1 METNKTTKT
10 DIYKIDPR
18 NIVVEDG
25 FNSREDFGDIDTLAK
40 QIEEN
45 GVLNPISVVPF
56 KDENGNEKY
65 RLIDGERRYRAV
77 MSLLDRGVSVD
88 RIPALFQPKSAD
100 QKALLVQQIIRNE
113 GKGFNEMELAIAYKK
128 LLDEGMTKEEI
139 VEKIAGGKHSKVN
152 YCLGHLNRDERI
164 QKLIA
169 DGKVS
174 GVLVRQ
180 IYSAHGKDDK
190 DGAVKE
196 LLELAERVEGK
207 IETDGNSKK
216 ARATKKDLLSNDVQ
230 LRQDSTAIRKGITLL
245 LMYNEHYNPDKFPIG
260 SMKTLCDRLRKETI
274 DEIIKSAVD
283 NARDKI
289 KSA

>member
-45 GVLNPISVVPF
+45 GILNPISVVPF
-56 KDENGNEKY
+56 KDESGNEKY

-77 MSLLDRGVSVD
+77 MSLLDRGVTID

-139 VEKIAGGKHSKVN
+139 AEKIAGGKHSKVN

-169 DGKVS
+169 DGNVS
-174 GVLVRQ
+174 GVLVRK
-180 IYSAHGKDDK
+180 IYSSHGKDDK

>member
-45 GVLNPISVVPF
+45 GILNPISVVPF
-56 KDENGNEKY
+56 KDESGNEKY

-77 MSLLDRGVSVD
+77 MSLLDRGVTID

-128 LLDEGMTKEEI
+128 LLDEGMIKEEI
-139 VEKIAGGKHSKVN
+139 AEKIAGGKHSKVN

-196 LLELAERVEGK
+196 LLELADRVEGK

-230 LRQDSTAIRKGITLL
+230 LRQDSTAIRKGISLL
-245 LMYNEHYNPDKFPIG
+245 LMYNEHYNPSKVPIG
-260 SMKTLCDRLRKETI
+260 SMKTLCDRLRNETI
-274 DEIIKSAVD
+274 DKILLSAVENAEKKTKSA
-283 NARDKI
+283 
-289 KSA
+289 

>member
-18 NIVVEDG
+18 NIVVKDG

-45 GVLNPISVVPF
+45 GILNPISVVPF
-56 KDENGNEKY
+56 KDESGNEKY

-77 MSLLDRGVSVD
+77 MSLLDRGVTID

-100 QKALLVQQIIRNE
+100 QKALLIQQIIRNE

-139 VEKIAGGKHSKVN
+139 AEKIAGGKHSKVN

>member
-45 GVLNPISVVPF
+45 GILNPISVVPF
-56 KDENGNEKY
+56 KDESGNEKY

-77 MSLLDRGVSVD
+77 MSLLDRGVTID

-139 VEKIAGGKHSKVN
+139 AEKIAGGKHSKVN

-260 SMKTLCDRLRKETI
+260 SMKTLCDRVRKETI

>member
-1 METNKTTKT
+1 
-10 DIYKIDPR
+10 
-18 NIVVEDG
+18 
-25 FNSREDFGDIDTLAK
+25 
-40 QIEEN
+40 
-45 GVLNPISVVPF
+45 
-56 KDENGNEKY
+56 
-65 RLIDGERRYRAV
+65 
-77 MSLLDRGVSVD
+77 
-88 RIPALFQPKSAD
+88 
-100 QKALLVQQIIRNE
+100 
-113 GKGFNEMELAIAYKK
+113 MELAIAYKK

-139 VEKIAGGKHSKVN
+139 AEKIAGGKHSKVN

>member
-45 GVLNPISVVPF
+45 GILNPISVVPF
-56 KDENGNEKY
+56 KDESGNEKY

-77 MSLLDRGVSVD
+77 MSLLDRGVTID

-139 VEKIAGGKHSKVN
+139 AEKIAGGKHSKVN

>member
-10 DIYKIDPR
+10 DIFKIDPR

-25 FNSREDFGDIDTLAK
+25 FNSREDFGDLETLAK

-45 GVLNPISVVPF
+45 GILNPISVVPF
-56 KDENGNEKY
+56 KDENGDEKY

-77 MSLLDRGVSVD
+77 MLLLNRGVNVD
-88 RIPALFQPKSAD
+88 RVPALFQPKSAD
-100 QKALLVQQIIRNE
+100 AKSLLVQQIIRNE

-128 LLDEGMTKEEI
+128 LLDEGMTKDEI
-139 VEKIAGGKHSKVN
+139 AEKIAGGKRSKVD
-152 YCLGHLNRDERI
+152 YCLGHLNRDERV

-190 DGAVKE
+190 EGAVKE
-196 LLELAERVEGK
+196 LLDLSERVEGK

-216 ARATKKDLLSNDVQ
+216 ARATKKDLLSNEVQ
-230 LRQDSTAIRKGITLL
+230 LRQDSTAIRKGINLL
-245 LMYNEHYNPDKFPIG
+245 LMYNEHYNPNRVPIG

-274 DEIIKSAVD
+274 DEILKSAVAD
-283 NARDKI
+283 AENKA

>member
-45 GVLNPISVVPF
+45 GILNPISVVPF
-56 KDENGNEKY
+56 KDESGNEKY
-65 RLIDGERRYRAV
+65 RLSDGERRYRAV

-139 VEKIAGGKHSKVN
+139 AEKIAGGKHSKVN

>member
-45 GVLNPISVVPF
+45 GILNPISVVPF
-56 KDENGNEKY
+56 KDESGNEKY

-77 MSLLDRGVSVD
+77 MSLLDRGVTID

-100 QKALLVQQIIRNE
+100 QKALLIQQIIRNE

-139 VEKIAGGKHSKVN
+139 AEKIAGGKHSKVN

>member
-45 GVLNPISVVPF
+45 GILNPISVVPF

-77 MSLLDRGVSVD
+77 MSLLDRGVTID

-139 VEKIAGGKHSKVN
+139 AEKIAGGKHSKVN

-245 LMYNEHYNPDKFPIG
+245 LMYNEHYNPEKFPIG

>member
-45 GVLNPISVVPF
+45 GILNPISVVPF
-56 KDENGNEKY
+56 KDESGNEKY

-77 MSLLDRGVSVD
+77 MSLLDRGVTID

-139 VEKIAGGKHSKVN
+139 AEKIAGGKHSKVN
-152 YCLGHLNRDERI
+152 YCLGHLNRDERL

-207 IETDGNSKK
+207 IEIDGNSKK

>member
-18 NIVVEDG
+18 NIVVKDG

-139 VEKIAGGKHSKVN
+139 AEKIAGGKHSKVN

>member
-18 NIVVEDG
+18 NIVVKDG
-25 FNSREDFGDIDTLAK
+25 LNSREDFGDIDTLAK

-45 GVLNPISVVPF
+45 GILNPISVVPF
-56 KDENGNEKY
+56 KDESGNEKY

-77 MSLLDRGVSVD
+77 MSLLDRGVIID

-113 GKGFNEMELAIAYKK
+113 GKGLNEMELAIAYKK

-139 VEKIAGGKHSKVN
+139 AEKIAGGKHSKVN

-196 LLELAERVEGK
+196 LLALAERVEGK

-245 LMYNEHYNPDKFPIG
+245 LMYNDHYNPSKVPIG
-260 SMKTLCDRLRKETI
+260 SMKTLCDRLRNETI
-274 DEIIKSAVD
+274 DKILLSAVENAEKKPKSA
-283 NARDKI
+283 
-289 KSA
+289 

>member
-56 KDENGNEKY
+56 KDEDGNEKY

-139 VEKIAGGKHSKVN
+139 AEKIAGGKHSKVN

-245 LMYNEHYNPDKFPIG
+245 LMYNEDYNPDKFPLG

>member
-25 FNSREDFGDIDTLAK
+25 FNSREDFGDIDILAK

-45 GVLNPISVVPF
+45 GILNPISVVPF
-56 KDENGNEKY
+56 KDESGNEKY

-77 MSLLDRGVSVD
+77 MSLLDRGVTID

-139 VEKIAGGKHSKVN
+139 AEKIAGGKHSKVN

-207 IETDGNSKK
+207 IEIDGNSKK

>member
-1 METNKTTKT
+1 
-10 DIYKIDPR
+10 
-18 NIVVEDG
+18 
-25 FNSREDFGDIDTLAK
+25 
-40 QIEEN
+40 
-45 GVLNPISVVPF
+45 
-56 KDENGNEKY
+56 
-65 RLIDGERRYRAV
+65 
-77 MSLLDRGVSVD
+77 
-88 RIPALFQPKSAD
+88 
-100 QKALLVQQIIRNE
+100 
-113 GKGFNEMELAIAYKK
+113 MELAIAYKK

-139 VEKIAGGKHSKVN
+139 AEKIAGGKHSKVN

-196 LLELAERVEGK
+196 LLELADRVEGK
-207 IETDGNSKK
+207 IETDGKKKK

-245 LMYNEHYNPDKFPIG
+245 LTYNEHYNPSKVPIG
-260 SMKTLCDRLRKETI
+260 SMKTLCDRLRNETI
-274 DEIIKSAVD
+274 DKILLSAVKNAEKKTKSA
-283 NARDKI
+283 
-289 KSA
+289 

>member
-10 DIYKIDPR
+10 DIYKIDTR

-45 GVLNPISVVPF
+45 GILNPISVVPF
-56 KDENGNEKY
+56 KDESGNEKY

-139 VEKIAGGKHSKVN
+139 AEKIAGGKHSKVN

>member
-18 NIVVEDG
+18 NIVVKDG

-45 GVLNPISVVPF
+45 GILNPISVVPF
-56 KDENGNEKY
+56 KDESGNEKY

-77 MSLLDRGVSVD
+77 MSLLDRGVTID
-88 RIPALFQPKSAD
+88 RMPALFQPKSAD
-100 QKALLVQQIIRNE
+100 QKALLIQQIIRNE

-139 VEKIAGGKHSKVN
+139 AEKIAGGKHSKVN

>member
-56 KDENGNEKY
+56 KDENVNEKY

-139 VEKIAGGKHSKVN
+139 AEKIAGGKHSKVN

>member
-25 FNSREDFGDIDTLAK
+25 CNSREDFGDIDTLAK

-45 GVLNPISVVPF
+45 GILNPISVVPF
-56 KDENGNEKY
+56 KDESGNEKY

-77 MSLLDRGVSVD
+77 MSLLDRGVTID

-139 VEKIAGGKHSKVN
+139 AEKIAGGKHSKVN

>member
-45 GVLNPISVVPF
+45 GILNPISVVPF
-56 KDENGNEKY
+56 KDESGNEKY

-77 MSLLDRGVSVD
+77 MSLLDRGVTID

-139 VEKIAGGKHSKVN
+139 AEKIAGGKHSKVN

-180 IYSAHGKDDK
+180 IDSAHGKDDK

>member
-45 GVLNPISVVPF
+45 GILNPISVVPF
-56 KDENGNEKY
+56 KDESGNEKY

-77 MSLLDRGVSVD
+77 MSLLDRGVTID

-139 VEKIAGGKHSKVN
+139 AEKIAGGKHSKVN

-245 LMYNEHYNPDKFPIG
+245 LMYNEHYNPEKFPIG

>member
-56 KDENGNEKY
+56 KDEDGNEKY

-100 QKALLVQQIIRNE
+100 QKALLVQQNIRNE

-139 VEKIAGGKHSKVN
+139 AEKIAGGKHSKVN

>member
-25 FNSREDFGDIDTLAK
+25 FNSREDFGDIETLAK

-45 GVLNPISVVPF
+45 GILNPISVVPF
-56 KDENGNEKY
+56 KDENGDEKY

-77 MSLLDRGVSVD
+77 MLLLNRGVNID
-88 RIPALFQPKSAD
+88 RVPALFQPKSAD
-100 QKALLVQQIIRNE
+100 AKSLLVQQIIRNE

-128 LLDEGMTKEEI
+128 LLDEGMTKDEI
-139 VEKIAGGKHSKVN
+139 AEKIAGGKRSKVE
-152 YCLGHLNRDERI
+152 YCLGHLNRDERV

-180 IYSAHGKDDK
+180 VYSAHGKDDK

-207 IETDGNSKK
+207 IETDGNTKK
-216 ARATKKDLLSNDVQ
+216 ARATKKDLLSNEVQ

-245 LMYNEHYNPDKFPIG
+245 LMYNEHYNPNRVPIG

-274 DEIIKSAVD
+274 DEILKSAVED
-283 NARDKI
+283 AENKA

>member
-18 NIVVEDG
+18 NIVVKDG

-56 KDENGNEKY
+56 KDEDGNEKY

-77 MSLLDRGVSVD
+77 MSLLDRGVTID

-113 GKGFNEMELAIAYKK
+113 GKGFNEMELAIAYKR
-128 LLDEGMTKEEI
+128 LLDGGMTKEEI
-139 VEKIAGGKHSKVN
+139 AEKIAGGKHSKVN

>member
-56 KDENGNEKY
+56 KDESGNEKY

-77 MSLLDRGVSVD
+77 MSLLDRGVTID

>member
-45 GVLNPISVVPF
+45 GILNPISVVPF
-56 KDENGNEKY
+56 KDESGNEKY

-77 MSLLDRGVSVD
+77 MSLLDRGVTID

-245 LMYNEHYNPDKFPIG
+245 LMYNDHYNPSKVPIG
-260 SMKTLCDRLRKETI
+260 SMKTLCDRLRNETI
-274 DEIIKSAVD
+274 DKILISAVENAEKKTKSA
-283 NARDKI
+283 
-289 KSA
+289 

>member
-45 GVLNPISVVPF
+45 GILNPISVVPF
-56 KDENGNEKY
+56 KDESGNEKY

-77 MSLLDRGVSVD
+77 MSLLDRGVTID
-88 RIPALFQPKSAD
+88 RIPALFQPKAAD

-139 VEKIAGGKHSKVN
+139 AEKIAGGKHSKVN

>member
-45 GVLNPISVVPF
+45 GILNPISVVPF
-56 KDENGNEKY
+56 KDESGNEKY

-77 MSLLDRGVSVD
+77 MSLLDRGVTID

-139 VEKIAGGKHSKVN
+139 AEKIAGGKHSKVN

-180 IYSAHGKDDK
+180 IYSAHGKDEK

>member
-56 KDENGNEKY
+56 KDESGNEKY

-77 MSLLDRGVSVD
+77 MSLLDRGVTID

-100 QKALLVQQIIRNE
+100 QKALLIQQIIRNE

-139 VEKIAGGKHSKVN
+139 AEKIAGGKHSKVN

>member
-45 GVLNPISVVPF
+45 RVLNPISVVPF

-113 GKGFNEMELAIAYKK
+113 GKGFNAMELAIAYKK

-139 VEKIAGGKHSKVN
+139 AEKIAGGKHSKVN

>member
-18 NIVVEDG
+18 NIVVKDG

-56 KDENGNEKY
+56 KDESGNEKY

-77 MSLLDRGVSVD
+77 MSLLDRGVTID

-100 QKALLVQQIIRNE
+100 QKALLIQQIIRNE

-139 VEKIAGGKHSKVN
+139 AEKIAGGKHSKVN

>member
-56 KDENGNEKY
+56 KDEDGNEKY

-139 VEKIAGGKHSKVN
+139 AEKIAGGKHSKVN

-245 LMYNEHYNPDKFPIG
+245 LMYNEHYYPDKFPIG

>member
-77 MSLLDRGVSVD
+77 MSLLDRGVTID

-139 VEKIAGGKHSKVN
+139 AEKIAGGKHSKVN

>member
-45 GVLNPISVVPF
+45 GILNPISVVPF
-56 KDENGNEKY
+56 KDESGNEKY
-65 RLIDGERRYRAV
+65 RLRDGERRYRAV

-139 VEKIAGGKHSKVN
+139 AEKIAGGKHSKVN

>member
-45 GVLNPISVVPF
+45 GILNPISVVPF
-56 KDENGNEKY
+56 KDESGNEKY

-77 MSLLDRGVSVD
+77 MSLLDRGVTID

-139 VEKIAGGKHSKVN
+139 AEKIAGGKHSKVN

-274 DEIIKSAVD
+274 DEIIKSAVG

>member
-56 KDENGNEKY
+56 KDEDGNEKY

-128 LLDEGMTKEEI
+128 LLNEGMTKEEI
-139 VEKIAGGKHSKVN
+139 AEKIAGGKHSKVN

-190 DGAVKE
+190 NGAVKE

>member
-18 NIVVEDG
+18 NIVVKDG

-45 GVLNPISVVPF
+45 GILNPISVVPF
-56 KDENGNEKY
+56 KDESGNEKY

-77 MSLLDRGVSVD
+77 MSLLDGGVTID

-100 QKALLVQQIIRNE
+100 QKALLIQQIIRNE

-139 VEKIAGGKHSKVN
+139 AEKIAGGKHSKVN